1 MNSDKLQK
9 IIQENKTE
17 FNLLISD
24 KIFKIDEIEI
34 FENENPVTK
43 PTTRGGVYF
52 SDIKEMK
59 VKVTLS
65 DTSIT
70 KHISKAMLGP
80 NKTAQSKR
88 AASNGFCPPCL
99 TSDPPIKTTLE
110 RRKYN
115 PISVSYTHLTLPTI
129 LRV

>member
-52 SDIKEMK
+52 SDITEMK
-59 VKVTLS
+59 VQVIIS
-65 DTSIT
+65 DTSVT
-70 KHISKAMLGP
+70 KYLSNAMLGP
-80 NKTAQSKR
+80 NKTFLDIFIEADINDEQKISLTTNLTNTMQDSSKIVMY
-88 AASNGFCPPCL
+88 FMIK
-99 TSDPPIKTTLE
+99 DIKT
-110 RRKYN
+110 
-115 PISVSYTHLTLPTI
+115 H
-129 LRV
+129 

>member
-1 MNSDKLQK
+1 MNGDKLQK

-80 NKTAQSKR
+80 NKTFLDIFIEADINDEQKI
-88 AASNGFCPPCL
+88 CL
-99 TSDPPIKTTLE
+99 TTNLTNTMQDSSKIVMYFMIKDIKT
-110 RRKYN
+110 
-115 PISVSYTHLTLPTI
+115 H
-129 LRV
+129 

>member
-1 MNSDKLQK
+1 MKDGELQEIVEQNNTK
-9 IIQENKTE
+9 FT
-17 FNLLISD
+17 LLISN
-24 KIFKIDEIEI
+24 KIFKINEIKV

-80 NKTAQSKR
+80 NKTFLDIFIEANINDEQKISLTTNLTNTMQDSSKIVMY
-88 AASNGFCPPCL
+88 FMIK
-99 TSDPPIKTTLE
+99 DIKT
-110 RRKYN
+110 
-115 PISVSYTHLTLPTI
+115 H
-129 LRV
+129 